1 MIFREYFCTRNL
13 KPLTKTV
20 LNYKIQIQFNKK
32 VFGKHFYKTTD
43 REILYSPFTVLAENG
58 EFFMEERTEKQSV
71 FKQLLTTRALA
82 RAGII
87 AALYAALT
95 WVFGDL
101 AYGPLQIRPAEAL
114 CILPLF
120 FVEAVPGLFVG
131 CALANLLSGYGIYDI
146 AFGSLTTLLAASI
159 TFIIGVLLKRNLLSA
174 ILGGIPP
181 VLFNA
186 IVIPF
191 VIILGDVD
199 TPMAAY
205 RTMFG
210 EFMLTQS
217 VWVYALGLPL
227 YFAIKRLREK
237 SVKALT

>member
-1 MIFREYFCTRNL
+1 
-13 KPLTKTV
+13 
-20 LNYKIQIQFNKK
+20 
-32 VFGKHFYKTTD
+32 
-43 REILYSPFTVLAENG
+43 
-58 EFFMEERTEKQSV
+58 MEETKQSV
-71 FKQLLTTRALA
+71 WKQLLTTRALA

-95 WVFGDL
+95 YVFAPV

-114 CILPLF
+114 CILPIF
-120 FVEAVPGLFVG
+120 FIEAIPGLFVG
-131 CALANLLSGYGIYDI
+131 CALANLLSGYGLYDI
-146 AFGSLTTLLAASI
+146 GLGSLTTLVAAI
-159 TFIIGVLLKRNLLSA
+159 LTFIIGVLLKRNLLSA

-191 VIILGDVD
+191 VIILGDAE

-217 VWVYALGLPL
+217 VWVYALGIPL
-227 YFAIKRLREK
+227 YFAVKRLREK
-237 SVKALT
+237 GVKALL

>member
-1 MIFREYFCTRNL
+1 MTENTQKHNIF
-13 KPLTKTV
+13 K
-20 LNYKIQIQFNKK
+20 
-32 VFGKHFYKTTD
+32 D
-43 REILYSPFTVLAENG
+43 
-58 EFFMEERTEKQSV
+58 
-71 FKQLLTTRALA
+71 LLTTRALA

-95 WVFGDL
+95 YAFAPV

-114 CILPLF
+114 CILPIF
-120 FVEAVPGLFVG
+120 FIESVPGLFVG

-146 AFGSLTTLLAASI
+146 AFGSLTTLVAAI
-159 TFIIGVLLKRNLLSA
+159 LTFIIGLILRRNFLSA
-174 ILGGIPP
+174 VLGGIPP
-181 VLFNA
+181 ILFNA

-191 VIILGDVD
+191 VIILGDVE

-205 RTMFG
+205 WALFG

-227 YFAIKRLREK
+227 YFAVKRLR
-237 SVKALT
+237 VKGVKVLM

>member
-1 MIFREYFCTRNL
+1 MEE
-13 KPLTKTV
+13 
-20 LNYKIQIQFNKK
+20 KIQEQQ
-32 VFGKHFYKTTD
+32 KTN
-43 REILYSPFTVLAENG
+43 VLKEL
-58 EFFMEERTEKQSV
+58 F
-71 FKQLLTTRALA
+71 TTRALA

-87 AALYAALT
+87 AALYVALT
-95 WVFGDL
+95 WVFGNL

-114 CILPLF
+114 CLLPIF
-120 FVEAVPGLFVG
+120 FIEAVPGLFVG

-146 AFGSLTTLLAASI
+146 AFGSLTTLIAAML
-159 TFIIGVLLKRNLLSA
+159 TFIIGLLLRRNLLSA

-191 VIILGDVD
+191 VIILGDTS

-205 RTMFG
+205 WTMFG

-217 VWVYALGLPL
+217 VWVYALGIPL
-227 YFAIKRLREK
+227 YFAVKKLRDK
-237 SVKALT
+237 GVKAFI

>member
-1 MIFREYFCTRNL
+1 
-13 KPLTKTV
+13 
-20 LNYKIQIQFNKK
+20 
-32 VFGKHFYKTTD
+32 
-43 REILYSPFTVLAENG
+43 
-58 EFFMEERTEKQSV
+58 MEETKQSV
-71 FKQLLTTRALA
+71 WKQLLTTRTLA

-95 WVFGDL
+95 YVFAPV

-114 CILPLF
+114 CILPIF
-120 FVEAVPGLFVG
+120 FIEAIPGLFVG
-131 CALANLLSGYGIYDI
+131 CALANLLSGYGLYDI
-146 AFGSLTTLLAASI
+146 GLGSLTTLVAAI
-159 TFIIGVLLKRNLLSA
+159 LTFIIGVLLKRNLLSA

-191 VIILGDVD
+191 VIILGDAE

-205 RTMFG
+205 WTMFG

-217 VWVYALGLPL
+217 VWVYALGIPL
-227 YFAIKRLREK
+227 YFAVKRLREK
-237 SVKALT
+237 GVKALL

>member
-1 MIFREYFCTRNL
+1 MEE
-13 KPLTKTV
+13 
-20 LNYKIQIQFNKK
+20 KI
-32 VFGKHFYKTTD
+32 
-43 REILYSPFTVLAENG
+43 ENG
-58 EFFMEERTEKQSV
+58 KNGGSKRQIA
-71 FKQLLTTRALA
+71 TRALA

-87 AALYAALT
+87 AALYAVLT

-114 CILPLF
+114 CILPIF
-120 FVEAVPGLFVG
+120 FVESVPGLFVG

-146 AFGSLTTLLAASI
+146 AFGSLTTLLAAGL
-159 TFIIGVLLKRNLLSA
+159 TFLIGLLLRRNLLSA

-186 IVIPF
+186 VVIPF
-191 VIILGDVD
+191 VIILGAPS

-205 RTMFG
+205 FTMFG

-227 YFAIKRLREK
+227 YFAIKRLRDK
-237 SVKALT
+237 NVKVLL

>member
-1 MIFREYFCTRNL
+1 
-13 KPLTKTV
+13 
-20 LNYKIQIQFNKK
+20 
-32 VFGKHFYKTTD
+32 
-43 REILYSPFTVLAENG
+43 
-58 EFFMEERTEKQSV
+58 MEEKKQSIWKEL
-71 FKQLLTTRALA
+71 FGTRALA

-114 CILPLF
+114 CILPIF
-120 FVEAVPGLFVG
+120 FIEAVPGLFVG
-131 CALANLLSGYGIYDI
+131 CALANLLSGYGLYDI
-146 AFGSLTTLLAASI
+146 GLGSLTTLVAAI
-159 TFIIGVLLKRNLLSA
+159 LTFIIGVLLKRNLLSA

-191 VIILGDVD
+191 VIILGDAE
-199 TPMAAY
+199 TPMTAY
-205 RTMFG
+205 WVLFG

-217 VWVYALGLPL
+217 VWVYALGIPL
-227 YFAIKRLREK
+227 YFAVRRLREK
-237 SVKALT
+237 GVKAFD

>member
-1 MIFREYFCTRNL
+1 MKGL
-13 KPLTKTV
+13 KPLTKNL
-20 LNYKIQIQFNKK
+20 LNYTIKPQLNKK

-43 REILYSPFTVLAENG
+43 DERICLPVSVVCRNG
-58 EFFMEERTEKQSV
+58 EFFMEEPRQKKNV
-71 FKQLLTTRALA
+71 FKDLLNTRAIS

-87 AALYAALT
+87 AALYTALT
-95 WVFGDL
+95 WVFGSL

-114 CILPLF
+114 CILPIF
-120 FVEAVPGLFVG
+120 FIEAVPGLFIG

-146 AFGSLTTLLAASI
+146 AFGSLTTLVAASL
-159 TFIIGVLLKRNLLSA
+159 TFVIGLILRRNLLSV

-191 VIILGDVD
+191 VIIMGDVE

-205 RTMFG
+205 WTLFG

-227 YFAIKRLREK
+227 YFAVKRLREK
-237 SVKALT
+237 GVKALV

>member
-1 MIFREYFCTRNL
+1 
-13 KPLTKTV
+13 
-20 LNYKIQIQFNKK
+20 
-32 VFGKHFYKTTD
+32 
-43 REILYSPFTVLAENG
+43 
-58 EFFMEERTEKQSV
+58 MEEKTEKGKQNV
-71 FKQLLTTRALA
+71 FAQLLTTRALA

-114 CILPLF
+114 CILPIF
-120 FVEAVPGLFVG
+120 FIEAVPGLFVG

-146 AFGSLTTLLAASI
+146 AFGSLTTLIAAI
-159 TFIIGVLLKRNLLSA
+159 CTFIIGVLLCRNLLSA

-191 VIILGDVD
+191 VIILGDSS
-199 TPMAAY
+199 TPMAAFW
-205 RTMFG
+205 TMFG
-210 EFMLTQS
+210 EFILTQS
-217 VWVYALGLPL
+217 VWIYALGLPL
-227 YFAIKRLREK
+227 YFAVKRLREK
-237 SVKALT
+237 GIKVLL

>member
-1 MIFREYFCTRNL
+1 MDKF
-13 KPLTKTV
+13 
-20 LNYKIQIQFNKK
+20 
-32 VFGKHFYKTTD
+32 
-43 REILYSPFTVLAENG
+43 A
-58 EFFMEERTEKQSV
+58 EKQKNGRA
-71 FKQLLTTRALA
+71 FPTRALA

-101 AYGPLQIRPAEAL
+101 AYGPLQVRPAEAL
-114 CILPLF
+114 CMLPIF
-120 FVEAVPGLFVG
+120 FIESVPGLFVG

-146 AFGSLTTLLAASI
+146 AFGSLTTLLAAI
-159 TFIIGVLLKRNLLSA
+159 LTFMIGLLFRRNLLSA

-191 VIILGDVD
+191 VIILGDAG
-199 TPMAAY
+199 TPMEAY
-205 RTMFG
+205 WTMFG

-217 VWVYALGLPL
+217 VWLYALGIPL
-227 YFAIKRLREK
+227 YFAVKRLRGK
-237 SVKALT
+237 GVKAFE

>member
-1 MIFREYFCTRNL
+1 MAE
-13 KPLTKTV
+13 
-20 LNYKIQIQFNKK
+20 KIQE
-32 VFGKHFYKTTD
+32 KHKT
-43 REILYSPFTVLAENG
+43 N
-58 EFFMEERTEKQSV
+58 V
-71 FKQLLTTRALA
+71 FKELLTTRALA

-95 WVFGDL
+95 YAFAPV

-114 CILPLF
+114 CILPIF
-120 FVEAVPGLFVG
+120 FIEAIPGLFVG
-131 CALANLLSGYGIYDI
+131 CALANLLSGYGLYDI
-146 AFGSLTTLLAASI
+146 GLGSLTTLVAAI
-159 TFIIGVLLKRNLLSA
+159 LTFIIGVLLKRNLLSA

-191 VIILGDVD
+191 VIILGDAE

-205 RTMFG
+205 WTMFG

-217 VWVYALGLPL
+217 VWVYALGIPL
-227 YFAIKRLREK
+227 YFAVRRLRDK
-237 SVKALT
+237 GVKALM

>member
-1 MIFREYFCTRNL
+1 MTE
-13 KPLTKTV
+13 
-20 LNYKIQIQFNKK
+20 Q
-32 VFGKHFYKTTD
+32 
-43 REILYSPFTVLAENG
+43 
-58 EFFMEERTEKQSV
+58 TEKRQKTNV
-71 FKQLLTTRALA
+71 FKELLTTRALA

-95 WVFGDL
+95 YVFAPV

-114 CILPLF
+114 CVLPIF
-120 FVEAVPGLFVG
+120 FIEAVPGLFVG

-146 AFGSLTTLLAASI
+146 AFGSLTTFVAAI
-159 TFIIGVLLKRNLLSA
+159 LTFIIGLLLHRNLFSV

-191 VIILGDVD
+191 VIILGDAE

-205 RTMFG
+205 FTMFG

-217 VWVYALGLPL
+217 VWVYALGIPL
-227 YFAIKRLREK
+227 YFAVKRLRDK
-237 SVKALT
+237 GVKVLL